1 MFSPPPPQGQMNVT
15 NVNKHCQPRWN
26 VAFIIS
32 KLNVPSLQNSHRGC
46 KTNVSVCKLW
56 SLASSKRQMLH
67 KHGSWIFFWW
77 IGVIRLGWKL
87 AVFWHSMGPVE
98 FYSLRNNG
106 AAAVSAGYLMQ
117 TYVVSEFWYHFYAW
131 STWHEVCICNVTFF
145 LPQCLEEQALHGEL
159 WCLRE
164 STCFLSPLF

>member
-1 MFSPPPPQGQMNVT
+1 MHVLSPPQGQMNVT

-32 KLNVPSLQNSHRGC
+32 KLNVPSLQNSHRGF
-46 KTNVSVCKLW
+46 KTNVSVCNLW

-67 KHGSWIFFWW
+67 KHANWIFFWW

-98 FYSLRNNG
+98 FYSLKNNCT
-106 AAAVSAGYLMQ
+106 AAVSARYLMQ
-117 TYVVSEFWYHFYAW
+117 TYVVSEFDIISMHDRHDMRYAYAMW
-131 STWHEVCICNVTFF
+131 HSFFPSSWKSKHSTGICGSTWINLFSFSTF
-145 LPQCLEEQALHGEL
+145 
-159 WCLRE
+159 
-164 STCFLSPLF
+164 